1 MEYSAISSIST
12 DKIMPR
18 DKASKT
24 CAPGIKFMSGSCI
37 DLPILVEMVNA
48 YNKVNDDKIKVHSR
62 LETLNPKK
70 YKKFLLKQIKKRYDN
85 VCKSQLCWTQQDFI
99 DEMNNKMKDEL
110 LKYTFRPEGPKGK
123 FEWLNTTHLNEVMEQ
138 YEKIH
143 PEFKFLGAVPM
154 DFDKLPSLGIKN
166 LNFKELY
173 DKGVKKLG
181 IIFNLDEHWQS
192 GSHWVAAFAN
202 LESGDAYYSDSYGIA
217 PEPPIRALLRRIGK
231 FCENEL
237 GIKANAV
244 HNKTRHQ
251 YGDSECGMYSL
262 NFVISL
268 LEGKK
273 FEDLSNNKIPDDNVN
288 KLRPIFF
295 CNVEFK

>member
-1 MEYSAISSIST
+1 MEYSVVSSVST
-12 DKIMPR
+12 DKIMPK
-18 DKASKT
+18 DKPSKT

-37 DLPILVEMVNA
+37 DLPILVEMANA
-48 YNKVNDDKIKVHSR
+48 YNTVNDDKIKLHSR

-70 YKKFLLKQIKKRYDN
+70 YKKYLLRQIKKRYDN
-85 VCKSQLCWTQQDFI
+85 VCKTQLCWTKQDFI
-99 DEMNNKMKDEL
+99 DQMNDKMKDEL
-110 LKYTFRPEGPKGK
+110 LKYTFRPNGPKGK
-123 FEWLNTTHLNEVMEQ
+123 FEWLNTTHLNEVMQQ

-143 PEFKFLGAVPM
+143 SDFKFLGAVPM
-154 DFDKLPSLGIKN
+154 DFDNLPPLGIKN

-173 DKGVKKLG
+173 DKGIKKLG
-181 IIFNLDEHWQS
+181 IIFNLDEHWQN

-202 LESGDAYYSDSYGIA
+202 LEKGETYYSDSYGIA

-231 FCENEL
+231 FCETEL
-237 GIKANAV
+237 GKKASAI

-268 LEGKK
+268 LEGTK
-273 FEDLSNNKIPDDNVN
+273 FEELSNDKIPDDKVN

-295 CNVEFK
+295 NNVEFK